1 MTAAA
6 LPTIA
11 IGDRRLEYVRHAGDP
26 ARPAVVMLHE
36 GLGAARHWRDL
47 PATLAAATGA
57 TVIAYSRAGYGGSSP
72 LPDGDD
78 PRGPRRGLRRPDFM
92 HREADDVLPPLLA
105 ALGVVR
111 PVLVGHSDGG
121 SIALLHARRHPV
133 AAVIAIAPHVFV
145 EPCSI
150 AAITAAREAYLHGDL
165 RARLAR
171 HHADVDGAFW
181 GWNDVWLS
189 AEFRPW
195 DIVADL
201 ATVEAPVLA
210 IQGDADPYGTM
221 AQVEAIARACPRTT
235 ILPIAGA
242 GHAPHRDRPDQV
254 LPAIVDAV
262 RRAALG

>member
-1 MTAAA
+1 ME
-6 LPTIA
+6 TIA
-11 IGDRRLEYVRHAGDP
+11 VGAHRLEYVRHPGDP

-36 GLGAARHWRDL
+36 GLGAAGHWRDL

-72 LPDGDD
+72 LPDGVD

-92 HREADDVLPPLLA
+92 HREADDVLPALLD
-105 ALGVVR
+105 ALDVSR
-111 PVLVGHSDGG
+111 PVLLGHSDGG

-189 AEFRPW
+189 DGFRAW

-201 ATVEAPVLA
+201 TTVTAPVLA

-221 AQVEAIARACPRTT
+221 AQVEAIARACPRTAL
-235 ILPIAGA
+235 LPIAGA

-254 LPAIVDAV
+254 RPAIVQAV
-262 RRAALG
+262 RDAALG

>member
-1 MTAAA
+1 MDA
-6 LPTIA
+6 IA
-11 IGDRRLEYVRHAGDP
+11 VGDQRLEYVRHPGDP

-36 GLGAARHWRDL
+36 GLGAVGHWRDL

-57 TVIAYSRAGYGGSSP
+57 TVIAYARAGYGGSTP

-105 ALGVVR
+105 ALGVAR
-111 PVLVGHSDGG
+111 PVLLGHSDGG

-145 EPCSI
+145 EACSI
-150 AAITAAREAYLHGDL
+150 DAITVAREAYLHGDL

-189 AEFRPW
+189 AAFRAW
-195 DIVADL
+195 NIVGDL
-201 ATVEAPVLA
+201 ASITAPVLA

-221 AQVEAIARACPRTT
+221 AQVEAIAGACPRTT
-235 ILPIAGA
+235 IVPVASA

-254 LPAIVDAV
+254 LPAIIAAV
-262 RRAALG
+262 RDAAVG

>member
-1 MTAAA
+1 MDA
-6 LPTIA
+6 LTIGEA
-11 IGDRRLEYVRHAGDP
+11 RLEYVRHAGDP

-36 GLGAARHWRDL
+36 GLGAARQWRDL

-92 HREADDVLPPLLA
+92 HREADLVLPPLLA
-105 ALGVVR
+105 ALGVAR
-111 PVLVGHSDGG
+111 PVLIGHSDGG

-150 AAITAAREAYLHGDL
+150 DAITAAREAYLHGDL

-189 AEFRPW
+189 SEFRAW

-201 ATVEAPVLA
+201 ATVAAPVLA

-235 ILPIAGA
+235 LLRVAGA

-254 LPAIVDAV
+254 LPAIADAV
-262 RRAALG
+262 RDAALG

>member
-1 MTAAA
+1 MDA
-6 LPTIA
+6 IA
-11 IGDRRLEYVRHAGDP
+11 IGDQRLEYVRHVGDP
-26 ARPAVVMLHE
+26 TRPAVVMLHE
-36 GLGAARHWRDL
+36 GLGAAGHWRDL
-47 PATLAAATGA
+47 PARLAAATDA
-57 TVIAYSRAGYGGSSP
+57 TVIAYSRVGYGGSTP

-105 ALGVVR
+105 ALGVAR
-111 PVLVGHSDGG
+111 PVLLGHSDGG

-145 EPCSI
+145 EACSI
-150 AAITAAREAYLHGDL
+150 DAITVAREAYLHGDL

-189 AEFRPW
+189 AAFRAW
-195 DIVADL
+195 NIVGDL
-201 ATVEAPVLA
+201 ASITAPVLA

-221 AQVEAIARACPRTT
+221 AQVEAIASACPRTT
-235 ILPIAGA
+235 IAPIAGA

-254 LPAIVDAV
+254 LPAIIAAV
-262 RRAALG
+262 RDAAVG